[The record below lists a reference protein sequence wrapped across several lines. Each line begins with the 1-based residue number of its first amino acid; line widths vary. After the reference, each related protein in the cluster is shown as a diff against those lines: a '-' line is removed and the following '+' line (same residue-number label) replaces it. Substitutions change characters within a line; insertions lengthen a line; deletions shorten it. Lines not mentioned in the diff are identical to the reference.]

1 MREFLRK
8 VAVVA
13 LAGFL
18 SVSSLMM
25 LGAPVMAAKCGGAET
40 SLIECGETA
49 ENGIDS
55 LLLLAVRVLVILI
68 GVLGV
73 IGVVI
78 SGIQYMTARD
88 DPAQMTKAKNRIIH
102 IAIGL
107 VAYAVMWAFLQW
119 LLPGGILNGQ

>member
-18 SVSSLMM
+18 SLMM

-78 SGIQYMTARD
+78 SGIQYLTAGGNE
-88 DPAQMTKAKNRIIH
+88 AQVTKAKNRLLNVV
-102 IAIGL
+102 IGL
-107 VAYAVMWAFLQW
+107 IAYGLMSMFLNW
-119 LLPGGILNGQ
+119 LVPGGIF

>member
-18 SVSSLMM
+18 SVSSLVM

-40 SLIECGETA
+40 SLIECGEEK

-78 SGIQYMTARD
+78 SGIQYLTAGGNE
-88 DPAQMTKAKNRIIH
+88 AQVTKAKNRLLNVV
-102 IAIGL
+102 IGL
-107 VAYAVMWAFLQW
+107 IAYGLMSMFLNW
-119 LLPGGILNGQ
+119 LVPGGIF

>member
-18 SVSSLMM
+18 SVSSLVM

-40 SLIECGETA
+40 SLIECEET

-78 SGIQYMTARD
+78 SGIQYLTAGGNE
-88 DPAQMTKAKNRIIH
+88 AQVTKAKNRLLNVV
-102 IAIGL
+102 IGL
-107 VAYAVMWAFLQW
+107 IAYGLMSMFLNW
-119 LLPGGILNGQ
+119 LVPGGIF